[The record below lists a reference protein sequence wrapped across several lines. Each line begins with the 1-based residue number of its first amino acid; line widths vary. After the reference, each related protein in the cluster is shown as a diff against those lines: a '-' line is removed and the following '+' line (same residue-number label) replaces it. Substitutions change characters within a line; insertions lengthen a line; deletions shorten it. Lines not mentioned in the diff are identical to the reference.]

1 MRARHPHEHIHR
13 RHRESLISSF
23 SEHRSDIL
31 SVGCPGVGSPG
42 PPDDPTTVHLSQGDL
57 SGAGRDESHGRDDR
71 CGASARVVVCRFFL
85 GRAAVGFLFPRTRR
99 PGDFSSGPAVRNSVR
114 AVRSREFLGFR
125 PGARPIQTPKNGR
138 FWVMGQVRQVRLQV
152 SWASGFSIH
161 SLGPRHG
168 SHSTARAQW
177 ASRVATC
184 RLTFLSHLWD
194 GIVGWSGPHD
204 REPVIRGV
212 DGEPWSAAAAPPS

>member
-1 MRARHPHEHIHR
+1 MYELGFSDFIH
-13 RHRESLISSF
+13 S
-23 SEHRSDIL
+23 
-31 SVGCPGVGSPG
+31 
-42 PPDDPTTVHLSQGDL
+42 
-57 SGAGRDESHGRDDR
+57 SGAKHNDNIIIPPKGFCRSSANERNKPVGETVDALLKFLEERGVKLQKRNTQTTMYEEKYELQYDSDDQLKTY
-71 CGASARVVVCRFFL
+71 RVKEALRYVLYKMKKTQDFWVFGPEPVL
-85 GRAAVGFLFPRTRR
+85 YKR
-99 PGDFSSGPAVRNSVR
+99 PKMA
-114 AVRSREFLGFR
+114 
-125 PGARPIQTPKNGR
+125 KNGR

-161 SLGPRHG
+161 SLGPRDG

-194 GIVGWSGPHD
+194 GIMGWSGPHD

>member
-1 MRARHPHEHIHR
+1 MKKTQDFWVFG
-13 RHRESLISSF
+13 RE
-23 SEHRSDIL
+23 
-31 SVGCPGVGSPG
+31 
-42 PPDDPTTVHLSQGDL
+42 
-57 SGAGRDESHGRDDR
+57 
-71 CGASARVVVCRFFL
+71 
-85 GRAAVGFLFPRTRR
+85 PRQYKMKKTQ
-99 PGDFSSGPAVRNSVR
+99 D
-114 AVRSREFLGFR
+114 FLGFR
-125 PGARPIQTPKNGR
+125 PGACPIRYKRPKMAKNGR

-194 GIVGWSGPHD
+194 GIMG
-204 REPVIRGV
+204 
-212 DGEPWSAAAAPPS
+212 